1 MVHRK
6 MVQRKTLIATAILA
20 ALSGALASQAFFSA
34 PAATNSPATATSNV
48 PYPPQLDDSTG
59 HTTTALQQTIGQ
71 LEQENQRLKK
81 LLAEHSDRQAV
92 AAKQSIENTTS
103 TGQQQLQT
111 QLQQLEME
119 KQLRK
124 ASEFSDW
131 VLQAQQE
138 NPDFNL
144 NQTLAQNFEN
154 EIRDPNWA
162 DEQENNYRN
171 LFSET
176 VELADFALKDSQC
189 KSNQCE
195 LTVSI
200 GNLEQSD
207 QLLEKMNKVLAA
219 NHKNA
224 ALVIAADVQTG
235 TSKLYISENP
245 ESFEFH

>member
-20 ALSGALASQAFFSA
+20 ALGGALASQVFFSA
-34 PAATNSPATATSNV
+34 PAATDFPATISPDAQHNS
-48 PYPPQLDDSTG
+48 QLDDSTG
-59 HTTTALQQTIGQ
+59 HTTTALQQTIGRLQ
-71 LEQENQRLKK
+71 QENQRLKK
-81 LLAEHSDRQAV
+81 LLAEHSNQEAA
-92 AAKQSIENTTS
+92 AAKQPNENTAATN
-103 TGQQQLQT
+103 QQLQT

-124 ASEFSDW
+124 ASAFSDW

-144 NQTLAQNFEN
+144 NQTLAQQFEH
-154 EIRDPNWA
+154 ETRDPQWA

-171 LFSET
+171 LFSES
-176 VELADFALKDSQC
+176 VDLADFALKDSQC
-189 KSNQCE
+189 KTSQCE

-219 NHKNA
+219 NNKKA
-224 ALVIAADVQTG
+224 ALVIAADAQTG

-245 ESFEFH
+245 ESFEFQ